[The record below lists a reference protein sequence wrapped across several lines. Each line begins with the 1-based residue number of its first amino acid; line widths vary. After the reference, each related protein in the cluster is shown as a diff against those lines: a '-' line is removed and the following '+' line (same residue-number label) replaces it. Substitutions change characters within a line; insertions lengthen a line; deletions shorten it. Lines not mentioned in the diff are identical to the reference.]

1 MGPLQTKV
9 KSGGDKHFAI
19 RSAICQIARRAQ
31 ALLLSALR
39 FLAPSFLIM
48 PKHIFV
54 DREVSV
60 IQMAA
65 PSMERIVSLCKRR
78 GFIFANSEIYGGIAS
93 TWDYGPLGVELKN
106 NVMRA
111 WWRSVV
117 YERDDMEGLD
127 AAILMNRLVWRYSGH
142 EVTFSDPL
150 VDCRECKSRLR
161 ADHLKD
167 GKCPNCGSSNMT
179 EARNFNLMFKTTV
192 GPVESEENIAYLR
205 PETAQGMFVNFAN
218 VQQAMR
224 RKLPFGIAQIG
235 KAFRNEITPGNFTFR
250 TREFEQ
256 MEIEYFCK
264 PPQYLQS
271 GEKNDVELHQEWVEQ
286 RFSWYVNLGI
296 APERLRKRAQTPDEL
311 AHYAK
316 ATVDIEYLFPGSLGF
331 SELEGIA
338 NRQDYDLTAHSKDVP
353 DEDLER
359 LKLQKNADSTT
370 KLDYFDDQYVDP
382 ATGKKGARYIP
393 YVIEPAAG
401 ATRATLAFLCE
412 AYNEELVSEP
422 KEEELAPLRDAVAA
436 ARKNIDKKIAEAEKA
451 AAKGELKADAPT
463 AAQLRAINEALT
475 SCEAELP
482 QSLLAVEDA
491 CDLPGAARVELLKKV
506 RQAAAKL
513 CDEYTRVV
521 LKLHP
526 RLAPIKV
533 AVFPLKKNEPRI
545 VEVAKRIK
553 RDLQPAVRV
562 VYDDSAGIGKLYRR
576 QDEIGTPFCV
586 TVDFQSLEDDTVT
599 VRDRDSMLQER
610 VPISQ
615 LESYLTQRLR

>member
-1 MGPLQTKV
+1 
-9 KSGGDKHFAI
+9 
-19 RSAICQIARRAQ
+19 
-31 ALLLSALR
+31 
-39 FLAPSFLIM
+39 
-48 PKHIFV
+48 
-54 DREVSV
+54 
-60 IQMAA
+60 MAA
-65 PSMERIVSLCKRR
+65 PSMEKIVSLCKRR
-78 GFIFANSEIYGGIAS
+78 GFIFASSEIYGGFAS

-106 NVMRA
+106 NVMRV

-142 EVTFSDPL
+142 EATFSDLL
-150 VDCRECKSRLR
+150 VDCHECKSRHR
-161 ADHLKD
+161 ADHLKE
-167 GKCPNCGSSNMT
+167 GKCPNCGSTNLT
-179 EARNFNLMFKTTV
+179 EPRNFNTMFKTTV
-192 GPVESEENIAYLR
+192 GPVESEENVAYLR
-205 PETAQGMFVNFAN
+205 PETAQGIFVNFTN

-235 KAFRNEITPGNFTFR
+235 KVFRNEITPGNFTFR

-264 PPQYLQS
+264 PPQYLQP
-271 GEKNDVELHQEWVEQ
+271 GEKSDVELHQEWVEQ
-286 RFSWYVNLGI
+286 RFNWYVNLGLD
-296 APERLRKRAQTPDEL
+296 PEKLIKREQTKEEL

-331 SELEGIA
+331 SELEGVA
-338 NRQDYDLTAHSKDVP
+338 NRQDYDLTAHGKDVP
-353 DEDLER
+353 EEDLTR

-393 YVIEPAAG
+393 YVIEPSAG

-422 KEEELAPLRDAVAA
+422 KEEELAPLREAIAA
-436 ARKNIDKKIAEAEKA
+436 ARKNIDKKIGEAEK
-451 AAKGELKADAPT
+451 KPPSGELKAGAPT
-463 AAQLRAINEALT
+463 ADQLRAINEALAK
-475 SCEAELP
+475 CEAELP
-482 QSLLAVEDA
+482 RSLLAGEDA
-491 CDLPGAARVELLKKV
+491 CDLPGADRVELLKKV
-506 RQAAAKL
+506 RQVAAKL

-526 RLAPIKV
+526 QLAPIKV

-553 RDLQPAVRV
+553 RDLQPAIRV

-586 TVDFQSLEDDTVT
+586 TVDFQSLEDGTVT
-599 VRDRDSMLQER
+599 VRDRDSMRQER
-610 VPISQ
+610 VAISQ
-615 LESYLTQRLR
+615 LESYLPQRLK